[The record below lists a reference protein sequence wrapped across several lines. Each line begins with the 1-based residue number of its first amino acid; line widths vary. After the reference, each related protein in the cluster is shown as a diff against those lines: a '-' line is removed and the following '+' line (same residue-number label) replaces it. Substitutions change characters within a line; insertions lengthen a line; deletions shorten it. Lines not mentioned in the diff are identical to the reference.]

1 MDIQLDQMDSRNAKK
16 VAESGANK
24 KMRGFMNKVNETDGM
39 YGDKK
44 KTGNSNGPKI
54 TTGKND
60 VKFTTSGGDKY
71 VIGGDYKTSDGRM
84 FVGEN
89 TSAVTKGLKPYVTIM
104 EASNDFKE
112 GEKIY
117 LKDIHNR

>member
-24 KMRGFMNKVNETDGM
+24 KMKGFMGKVNNTDGI

-44 KTGNSNGPKI
+44 KNGDGGPKLI
-54 TTGKND
+54 KGKND
-60 VKFTTSGGDKY
+60 VQYTNDSGDKY
-71 VIGGDYKTSDGRM
+71 LIGGDYKTSDGRM

-89 TSAVTKGLKPYVTIM
+89 KGLKPYVTIL
-104 EASNDFKE
+104 ESSKDFKE
-112 GEKIY
+112 GEQVN
-117 LKDIHNR
+117 LKDIFNR